1 LSKCSVVSKRGV
13 LARGEPCGSRAGTLV
28 RLRAI
33 VARQISP
40 YRDGND
46 MSSPR
51 IGGRRFVSGHLA
63 KQTSANDQ
71 AKSPARRPAPVR
83 NLWRSGSVALT
94 NPTRRKRLAAA
105 PVRSIASTS
114 SKFAED
120 RRQTRRVFSPL
131 ELFVTASLLGG
142 RAAIGFEFACQ
153 RNLTTHPTPT
163 LWAAGQLP
171 AAA

>member
-28 RLRAI
+28 RLRA
-33 VARQISP
+33 VVTRQISA

-46 MSSPR
+46 MSSPQ

-71 AKSPARRPAPVR
+71 AKSPARRPAPVL
-83 NLWRSGSVALT
+83 NLWRSSSVALT

-105 PVRSIASTS
+105 PLRSIASTS

-120 RRQTRRVFSPL
+120 RRQARLVFSQL
-131 ELFVTASLLGG
+131 ELFVTASLLDGC
-142 RAAIGFEFACQ
+142 ASIGFEFACK
-153 RNLTTHPTPT
+153 RNPTAHLTPT
-163 LWAAGQLP
+163 LWTAGQLP

>member
-1 LSKCSVVSKRGV
+1 MSKCSVVSKRGV

-94 NPTRRKRLAAA
+94 NPTRRKRLAAV
-105 PVRSIASTS
+105 PLRSIASTS

-142 RAAIGFEFACQ
+142 RAAIGFEFACKP
-153 RNLTTHPTPT
+153 NPTSHPTPT
-163 LWAAGQLP
+163 LWTVGQLP

>member
-33 VARQISP
+33 VTRQISP
-40 YRDGND
+40 YRDGDD
-46 MSSPR
+46 MSFPR
-51 IGGRRFVSGHLA
+51 IRGYRLVSGHLA
-63 KQTSANDQ
+63 QQTSANDQ
-71 AKSPARRPAPVR
+71 TKSPARRPAPVR
-83 NLWRSGSVALT
+83 NLRSSSVALT

-105 PVRSIASTS
+105 PLRSIASTS

-120 RRQTRRVFSPL
+120 RRQARLVFSQL
-131 ELFVTASLLGG
+131 ELFVTASLLDGC
-142 RAAIGFEFACQ
+142 ASIGFEFACK
-153 RNLTTHPTPT
+153 RNPTAHLTPT
-163 LWAAGQLP
+163 LWTAGQLP

>member
-1 LSKCSVVSKRGV
+1 MSKRSVVITRGV

-33 VARQISP
+33 ANRQINP

-63 KQTSANDQ
+63 KQSSANDQ
-71 AKSPARRPAPVR
+71 AKSPARRPALVL
-83 NLWRSGSVALT
+83 NLWRSSSVALT

-105 PVRSIASTS
+105 PLRSIASTS
-114 SKFAED
+114 SKFED
-120 RRQTRRVFSPL
+120 RRQARRVFNQL

-142 RAAIGFEFACQ
+142 RAAIGFEFACKP
-153 RNLTTHPTPT
+153 NPTTHPTPT
-163 LWAAGQLP
+163 LWTVGQLP